1 MPHTSLEKLF
11 AQEYGPRYGDY
22 VAYMDLDSDDDLAMN
37 ASGMGDMAFEMVK
50 ANDIKVMKDFLSQMP
65 VQFTVDDLKLNKG
78 IQVWHLVQQNK
89 TVH

>member
-1 MPHTSLEKLF
+1 
-11 AQEYGPRYGDY
+11 
-22 VAYMDLDSDDDLAMN
+22 MN
-37 ASGMGDMAFEMVK
+37 ASGMGDMAFELVK
-50 ANDIKVMKDFLSQMP
+50 ANDIKVMQKFLSQMP